1 MKTRK
6 NNIEGGKMIDSGGY
20 GCVFSPALK
29 CKNKSRR
36 KGYVSKLLTKKY
48 GIAEYNELKKINNI
62 LKKIPNHKSYFVGPE
77 VYKCHVEPLT
87 SEDKENIETCKP
99 MKKGNIEPTE
109 INKNL
114 KKVLALNFINGG
126 KTIIKFAKSVESV
139 EDFKKF
145 NLAMID
151 ALQNG
156 IVPLN
161 EKNVMHADL
170 KESNMLIDMNFKV
183 RLIDWGLSGTI
194 LKNKISIHDRP
205 LQYNLP
211 YSTLIVD
218 KYTVENVN
226 KFLRSVEKIDKYVV
240 NKIAEEVLNVALSER
255 EMSLFLVILHTY
267 VFDYSDEHASD
278 KVKKSIVD
286 YLTNILINFIE
297 NKNGKYFFNREKYI
311 KEVYRNNVDVYGFLT
326 CYLEVAE
333 ELQNSSDVKI
343 LSFTKNIKKLAKKY
357 LYNDSFASE
366 AIPIDILV
374 DDLKTL
380 V

>member
-1 MKTRK
+1 MKTKK
-6 NNIEGGKMIDSGGY
+6 NNFKGGKMIDSGGY

-29 CKNKSRR
+29 CKNKSRK
-36 KGYVSKLLTKKY
+36 KGYVTKLLTNKY
-48 GIAEYNELKKINNI
+48 GIAEYKDLKKINSI
-62 LKKIPNHKSYFVGPE
+62 LKKIPNYKSYFVGPE
-77 VYKCHVEPLT
+77 VYKCHVQPLT
-87 SEDKENIETCKP
+87 SEDKENIESCKP
-99 MKKGNIEPTE
+99 MKKGHIEPTE

-114 KKVLALNFINGG
+114 KRVLALNFIHGG
-126 KTIIKFAKSVESV
+126 KTILKFVKSIKSI
-139 EDFKKF
+139 EDLKRF
-145 NLAMID
+145 NLSMID
-151 ALQNG
+151 VLQKG

-161 EKNVMHADL
+161 ENNVVHADL
-170 KESNMLIDMNFKV
+170 KESNMLIDSNFKV

-194 LKNKISIHDRP
+194 LKNKVSMHDRP

-218 KYTVENVN
+218 KYTVDDVN
-226 KFLRSVEKIDKYVV
+226 KFLESVKKIDKDVV
-240 NKIAEEVLNVALSER
+240 KKIAGEVLNVALSER

-267 VFDYSDEHASD
+267 VFDYNDEHASD
-278 KVKKSIVD
+278 EVKKSVID

-297 NKNGKYFFNREKYI
+297 NKNGKYVFNRDKYV
-311 KEVYRNNVDVYGFLT
+311 KEVFRKNVDVYGFLT

-333 ELQNSSDVKI
+333 ELQHSSDGKI
-343 LSFTKNIKKLAKKY
+343 LSFTKNVKKLAKKY

-366 AIPIDILV
+366 AIPTDILV